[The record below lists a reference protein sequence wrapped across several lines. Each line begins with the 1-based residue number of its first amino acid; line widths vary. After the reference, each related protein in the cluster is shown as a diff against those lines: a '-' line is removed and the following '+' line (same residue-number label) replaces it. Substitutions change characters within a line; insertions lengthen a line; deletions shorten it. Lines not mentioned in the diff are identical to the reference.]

1 MTDAPVGYH
10 ALLTGTACR
19 VIAGA
24 GQFEA
29 VGPDAAACLNRVVPA
44 DLSRLVP
51 GLGAPTLLLRD
62 DGAIVAR
69 LTLYRFSDRV
79 LVVTDPAQREI
90 VWAELV
96 ARKRG
101 QVRLKD
107 ISHDA
112 ARVQVRGPATLRLLA
127 SRLVPVPEESG
138 VIVMARYG
146 ATELFA
152 ARALPGEPDGVDLYC
167 RSRDLAVLEA
177 TLAEAGVSASDPAA
191 WELLRIESG
200 LAAVGAE
207 IQADDT
213 PVEAGLEELV
223 PEGKGA
229 PFPGEFA
236 VAVRRRQ
243 GPRKR
248 LVGIRI
254 AGATLPPVGA
264 EATVAGL
271 AVGPLRS
278 VAHSPRFGPI
288 GMIAVPTSATAAGT
302 EVTLHADGITWQAAI
317 ARVPFGAE
325 GG

>member
-1 MTDAPVGYH
+1 MTQAPVGYE
-10 ALLTGTACR
+10 ALRTGTASR
-19 VIAGA
+19 VVTGA

-51 GLGAPTLLLRD
+51 GLGTRTLLLRD

-79 LVVTDPAQREI
+79 LVVTDPAQRDV
-90 VWAELV
+90 VWQELV

-101 QVRLKD
+101 QVRLRD
-107 ISHDA
+107 ISDDTA
-112 ARVQVRGPATLRLLA
+112 CLQVRGPATLAVLA
-127 SRLVPVPEESG
+127 SRLVPVPAEAG

-146 ATELFA
+146 STELFA
-152 ARALPGEPDGVDLYC
+152 ARALPGEPDGIDLYC
-167 RSRDLAVLEA
+167 RARDLTALHA
-177 TLAEAGVSASDPAA
+177 TLAEAGVPVAESAA

-207 IQADDT
+207 IRDDDT
-213 PVEAGLEELV
+213 PVEAGLEDLV

-236 VAVRRRQ
+236 VAARRRQ

-254 AGATLPPVGA
+254 AGDRLPPVGA
-264 EATVAGL
+264 EVTVAGL

-278 VAHSPRFGPI
+278 VAWSPGFGAI

-302 EVTLHADGITWQAAI
+302 DIQLHADGGTWSAAI
-317 ARVPFGAE
+317 ARVPFGT
-325 GG
+325 GD